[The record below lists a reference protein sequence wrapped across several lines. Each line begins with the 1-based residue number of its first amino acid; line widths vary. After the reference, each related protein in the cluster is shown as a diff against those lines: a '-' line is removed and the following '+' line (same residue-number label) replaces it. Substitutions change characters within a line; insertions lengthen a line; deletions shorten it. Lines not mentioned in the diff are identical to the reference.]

1 MKALCK
7 LFVPLLASIGLA
19 SCGGGGGGSNSAFGP
34 PGDDTTISLSATTQ
48 TLPICVAGPSSD
60 ICDYPGSPFIAEMTV
75 TWRHK
80 DGQLVA
86 GTSPVTVSAAP
97 VTTISFSTLLKPG
110 DTPGPTDAFHV
121 LLGSGPVDVTAG
133 VGTVFVHAGN
143 VPGSGVITVTAIDPA
158 SNHTITKQMTFTV
171 SGAAPGLPASVFLS
185 SSNDVYVS
193 GSNGPQSSIITAA
206 IADAS
211 NAQVTAPSGTDN
223 VLFEI
228 IGPAGSD
235 ARLSGTNAAGQ
246 TSTGSSV
253 SAASHNGIATIA
265 FLSGAKLGPVQVRA
279 TADHA
284 DNNTDNGISDPVSAT
299 ATVVVTDGLL
309 FSLKITNSPIDSNSL
324 PVAGNATSSGTA
336 IPVYTLPV
344 TVIGKDRQGKPVL
357 PGTVIGFGL
366 IDTPVFGFPDSGA
379 GTFEISGNDGNPQE
393 GGTLFTAP
401 TGHFTTAGGG
411 AGPGDAL
418 VLFGN
423 EVPNHVDDDL
433 ESARTVQ
440 HVNNAGSLNVTQP
453 FNLNDTTGV
462 SVDSGNNVPYV
473 IGRAVAGNIDASGV
487 TGVDVITLTNG
498 STITIPNGVAQVFM
512 RYPQSRIGQSAVVW
526 ATGNGANQSNGVAKT
541 VTDAIRT
548 RYLGL
553 GPASLT
559 AVPGTIPGNTTQTV
573 VVCLADAN
581 GSPIPGEPIS
591 FTFSGLA
598 PGTGTVDGLQS
609 GVIGNTGATGCVD
622 TTVVTSGVL
631 PGTMP
636 TINFTTPGV
645 ELPAVVKI
653 TVGSAIL
660 TAVPALQFSGSSA
673 GTPQNLPPVILT
685 LKDDSG
691 NPVPLAP
698 LTGVCTTTGGT
709 ATVNSPW
716 TTDVHGQA
724 PAIITTTGF
733 CVAAAPVPVATC
745 TFTYAVGS
753 VNITAT
759 STVNGLVSGG
769 VSGGCTP

>member
-1 MKALCK
+1 MKAFCK

-34 PGDDTTISLSATTQ
+34 PGNDTTLTLSATTT
-48 TLPICVAGPSSD
+48 TLPQSPCSVGEEQTDPFP
-60 ICDYPGSPFIAEMTV
+60 CNYPGSPYIAEVTV

-80 DGQLVA
+80 DGQLVN
-86 GTSPVTVSAAP
+86 GSESVNVSVAP
-97 VTTISFSTLLKPG
+97 VDVIAFSFLNEG
-110 DTPGPTDAFHV
+110 ANDNFHP
-121 LLGSGPVDVTAG
+121 LMGSGQINVTAG
-133 VGTVFVHAGN
+133 VGTIFVHAGQA
-143 VPGSGVITVTAIDPA
+143 PGTGVLSVTAIDPA
-158 SNHTITKQMTFTV
+158 SKHTITAQMTFTV
-171 SGAAPGLPASVFLS
+171 VGAATGMPSSVFAFA
-185 SSNDVYVS
+185 SNDVYVS
-193 GSNGPQSSIITAA
+193 GSNGPQSAIVTAEV
-206 IADAS
+206 ADGS

-228 IGPAGSD
+228 VGPAGSD

-246 TSTGSSV
+246 TSTGQSI
-253 SAASHNGIATIA
+253 SAASHNGIANVTFI
-265 FLSGAKLGPVQVRA
+265 SGSKLGPVQVKA
-279 TADHA
+279 TADRA
-284 DNNTDNGISDPVSAT
+284 DNNVDNGVTDPVSAT
-299 ATVVVTDGLL
+299 TTVVVSDGLL
-309 FSLKITNSPIDSNSL
+309 FSIKITNPAVDSNLL
-324 PVAGNATSSGTA
+324 PVIGDATSSGSSTPT
-336 IPVYTLPV
+336 PVYSVPV
-344 TVIGKDRQGKPVL
+344 TVIAQDRQGKPVL
-357 PGTVIGFGL
+357 PGTMIGFGL
-366 IDTPVFGFPDSGA
+366 IDAPVFGFPDQGS

-473 IGRAVAGNIDASGV
+473 IGRASAGNIDAAAL
-487 TGVDVITLTNG
+487 TGVDSGGFPT
-498 STITIPNGVAQVFM
+498 GVAQAFM

-548 RYLGL
+548 RYLGV
-553 GPASLT
+553 GPATLT
-559 AVPGTIPGNTTQTV
+559 ATPESIFGNKTQTV
-573 VVCLADAN
+573 VVCLKDAV
-581 GSPIPGEPIS
+581 GSPIPGVDIS
-591 FTFSGLA
+591 FNFTGLSPA
-598 PGTGTVDGLQS
+598 TGTINGKTS
-609 GVIGNTGATGCVD
+609 GSLGPTGASGCID
-622 TTVVTSGVL
+622 ATVVTSGVL
-631 PGTMP
+631 PGT
-636 TINFTTPGV
+636 TPGITFSAGGLSASV
-645 ELPAVVKI
+645 TI
-653 TVGSAIL
+653 TVGSAVL

-691 NPVPLAP
+691 TPVPNAP
-698 LTGVCTTTGGT
+698 LTGVCTITSPGSGT
-709 ATVNSPW
+709 APTVTVDSPW
-716 TTDVHGQA
+716 TTGANGQA

-733 CVAAAPVPVATC
+733 CVANAPAPVATC

-753 VNITAT
+753 INITAT
-759 STVNGLVSGG
+759 STVNGLVAGA